1 MNMKHDSEISS
12 RNIIRRFWKTSVA
25 VSRIR
30 KTSAAVLSV
39 LCFTACDSG
48 DIIPKEDTGNKEIV
62 ATVSFTHVE
71 TIPAV
76 RERKLAFMSYTNPG
90 DEQPNRM
97 HVITTA
103 QEGAPTELSLTQVP
117 DDTRQVVLALVD
129 QDNQIIYPFFEKEIS
144 SSSDRVDLGAVT
156 VNLIAYDRVQKQLF
170 NQSCLDCHSGGNLSR
185 GLNLGEGQSYRAI
198 VNVES
203 KVPGMP
209 IVKPGDVESSLIVK
223 QLTDYNTG
231 SFHTTLTT
239 MKDND
244 ITLLKEWIRN
254 GASVN

>member
-1 MNMKHDSEISS
+1 MKHDSEISS
-12 RNIIRRFWKTSVA
+12 RNIIRRFWKTTV
-25 VSRIR
+25 
-30 KTSAAVLSV
+30 AVLSV

-48 DIIPKEDTGNKEIV
+48 DIVPKSDSGNKEIV

-90 DEQPNRM
+90 DEQPNRI
-97 HVITTA
+97 HVITAA
-103 QEGAPTELSLTQVP
+103 QEGTPTELSLTQVP
-117 DDTRQVVLALVD
+117 DDTRQVILALVD
-129 QDNQIIYPFFEKEIS
+129 QDNQIIYPFFEKEISS

-198 VNVES
+198 VNVDS

-209 IVKPGDVESSLIVK
+209 IVKPGDAEGSLMVK
-223 QLTDYNTG
+223 QLTDYDTG

-239 MKDND
+239 LKDND
-244 ITLLKEWIRN
+244 ITLLKEWIRG
-254 GASVN
+254 GAPVN

>member
-1 MNMKHDSEISS
+1 MKQHLRKI
-12 RNIIRRFWKTSVA
+12 SVA
-25 VSRIR
+25 VF
-30 KTSAAVLSV
+30 TV
-39 LCFTACDSG
+39 LCCMACDSG
-48 DIIPKEDTGNKEIV
+48 DIVPKSDSGNKEIV
-62 ATVSFTHVE
+62 ATVSFSHVE

-76 RERKLAFMSYTNPG
+76 RERKLAFMSYTQPG
-90 DEQPNRM
+90 DEHPNRI
-97 HVITTA
+97 HVITSA
-103 QEGAPTELSLTQVP
+103 QEGTPTELSLTQVP

-129 QDNQIIYPFFEKEIS
+129 QDNQIIYPFFEKEIN

-209 IVKPGDVESSLIVK
+209 IVKPGDTEGSLMVK
-223 QLTDYNTG
+223 QLTDYDTG

-239 MKDND
+239 LKDND
-244 ITLLKEWIRN
+244 ITLLKAWISG
-254 GASVN
+254 GAPVN

>member
-1 MNMKHDSEISS
+1 MKQYFRKI
-12 RNIIRRFWKTSVA
+12 SVA
-25 VSRIR
+25 VF
-30 KTSAAVLSV
+30 TV
-39 LCFTACDSG
+39 LCCMACDSG
-48 DIIPKEDTGNKEIV
+48 DIVPKSDSGNKKIV

-76 RERKLAFMSYTNPG
+76 RERKLAFMSYTQPG
-90 DEQPNRM
+90 DEQPNRI
-97 HVITTA
+97 HVITSA
-103 QEGAPTELSLTQVP
+103 QEGTPTELSLTQVP

-129 QDNQIIYPFFEKEIS
+129 QDNQIIYPFFEKEIN

-203 KVPGMP
+203 KVPGML
-209 IVKPGDVESSLIVK
+209 IVKPGDAEGSLMVK
-223 QLTDYNTG
+223 QLTDYDTG

-239 MKDND
+239 LKDND
-244 ITLLKEWIRN
+244 ITLLKAWISG
-254 GASVN
+254 GAPVN

>member
-1 MNMKHDSEISS
+1 MKHDSEISS
-12 RNIIRRFWKTSVA
+12 RNIIRRFWKTTVA

-30 KTSAAVLSV
+30 KTSVAVLSV

-76 RERKLAFMSYTNPG
+76 RERKLAFMSYTNPD

>member
-1 MNMKHDSEISS
+1 MKQYFRKI
-12 RNIIRRFWKTSVA
+12 SVA
-25 VSRIR
+25 VF
-30 KTSAAVLSV
+30 TV
-39 LCFTACDSG
+39 LCCMACDSG
-48 DIIPKEDTGNKEIV
+48 DIVPKSDSGNKKIV
-62 ATVSFTHVE
+62 ATVSFSHVE

-76 RERKLAFMSYTNPG
+76 RERKLAFMSYTQPG
-90 DEQPNRM
+90 DEQPNRI
-97 HVITTA
+97 HVITSA
-103 QEGAPTELSLTQVP
+103 QEGTPTELSLTQVP

-129 QDNQIIYPFFEKEIS
+129 QDNQIIYPFFEKEIN

-209 IVKPGDVESSLIVK
+209 IVKPRDAEGSLMVK
-223 QLTDYNTG
+223 QLTDYDTG

-239 MKDND
+239 LKDND
-244 ITLLKEWIRN
+244 ITLLKAWISG
-254 GASVN
+254 GAPVN

>member
-12 RNIIRRFWKTSVA
+12 RNIIRRFWKTTVA

-76 RERKLAFMSYTNPG
+76 RERKLAFMSYTNPS

-156 VNLIAYDRVQKQLF
+156 INLIAYDRVQKQLF

-254 GASVN
+254 GAPVN

>member
-1 MNMKHDSEISS
+1 MKQYFRKI
-12 RNIIRRFWKTSVA
+12 SVA
-25 VSRIR
+25 VF
-30 KTSAAVLSV
+30 TV
-39 LCFTACDSG
+39 LCCMACDSG
-48 DIIPKEDTGNKEIV
+48 DIVPKSDSGNKEIV
-62 ATVSFTHVE
+62 ATVSFSHVE
-71 TIPAV
+71 TIPAM
-76 RERKLAFMSYTNPG
+76 RERKLAFMSYTQPG
-90 DEQPNRM
+90 DEQPNRI
-97 HVITTA
+97 HVITSA
-103 QEGAPTELSLTQVP
+103 QEGTPTELSLTQVP

-129 QDNQIIYPFFEKEIS
+129 QDNQIIYPFFEKEIN

-209 IVKPGDVESSLIVK
+209 IVKPGDAEGSLMVK
-223 QLTDYNTG
+223 QLTDYDTG

-239 MKDND
+239 LKDND
-244 ITLLKEWIRN
+244 ITLLKAWISG
-254 GASVN
+254 GAPVN